1 MIEPLICIDDLA
13 VHFFTDDG
21 VVKAVDGIDL
31 TIAEGE
37 TLALVGESGCGKSV
51 TALAVMG
58 LVSPPGRVVRGRID
72 FNGQNLLDLSE
83 KQLRHIRGDDI
94 SMVFQEP
101 MTSLNPVKKIG
112 DHVSEVIRLHKKQSK
127 RDAFGLGAK
136 MLAKVGIPDAARRM
150 QDYPHQMSG
159 GMRQRVMIA
168 MALACNPML
177 IIADEPTTAL
187 DVTIQAQILRLMNR
201 LRKDFRT
208 SILLITHDLG
218 VVAETAHFVAVMY
231 AGRLVEWAAVG
242 ELFARPLHPYTLG
255 LMKSIPQLDRPIPE
269 NRLLEAIPGVVPNP
283 LEIPPGCAF
292 SDRCS
297 LVDDDC
303 RTELPPLVEVQP
315 GHLVRCFKI
324 D

>member
-1 MIEPLICIDDLA
+1 MKEPLLTISDLA

-31 TIAEGE
+31 TISEGE

-51 TALAVMG
+51 TALATIG
-58 LVSPPGRVVRGRID
+58 LVPPPGRVVRGRID
-72 FNGQNLLDLSE
+72 FNGQNLLALSE
-83 KQLRHIRGDDI
+83 KQLQHIRGDDI

-112 DHVSEVIRLHKKQSK
+112 DHITEVIRLHKKQSK
-127 RDAFGLGAK
+127 RDAFSLGAD
-136 MLAKVGIPDAARRM
+136 MLARVGIPDAARRM

-187 DVTIQAQILRLMNR
+187 DVTIQAQILKLMNR

-218 VVAETAHFVAVMY
+218 VVAETAHYVAVMY
-231 AGRLVEWAAVG
+231 AGRLVERAAVD

-255 LMKSIPQLDRPIPE
+255 LMKSIPQLDRPIPK

-283 LEIPPGCAF
+283 LKVPPGCAF

-297 LVDDDC
+297 LVSDDC
-303 RTELPPLVEVQP
+303 RAKLPPLVEIQP
-315 GHLVRCFKI
+315 GHLVRCLKI